1 MLLTRISVAAAVVG
15 LICAITAACH
25 LRVSGGEHDA
35 TYVWQGPLHRYVYWL
50 IAAGTVLPLLSC
62 GLVAL
67 VPVRWN
73 RETGMGCFTVI
84 LAFVTWIVLVGMWGI
99 SHPG

>member
-1 MLLTRISVAAAVVG
+1 MLRTRIALVVAVVS

-35 TYVWQGPLHRYVYWL
+35 TYVWEGQLRRYVYWL
-50 IAAGTVLPLLSC
+50 IAAGIVLPLLSC

-73 RETGMGCFTVI
+73 CETGMGCFAVI